1 VIPIPLTVVAS
12 PLQAGGHAHD
22 GAAMDHWSE
31 WHFDP
36 LVLLVLGA
44 LTVAYAL
51 AWRRLRLRGG
61 RQYATIPRGI
71 AFLCGINTLAL
82 ALVSPL
88 HHLGMDYLLS
98 AHMVQHMMV
107 GDIAP
112 LLLCLG
118 VYGPMRFFVVPRPIL
133 RWAGGPGMRP
143 VIRQLGRPQVVF
155 WAWVTATAVWYVP
168 SVYTTTLDNALLH
181 YLMWSTIFI
190 TGVAVWSH
198 ILAMVPGMRMTNA
211 KRAGYAVGLLFA
223 GMIVSEFLFLNDP
236 LYQVYVDQPDRL
248 FDLTP
253 EADQI
258 RASLLMTA
266 EQMITLLMAATL
278 IMWNHVD
285 GAAAD
290 RAELDGAPAEEP
302 PPNEHH
308 EPTPDLDDGH
318 QVGERPR
325 RREAPAVGGAVDPLP

>member
-1 VIPIPLTVVAS
+1 MISSLAPAVTFPLEV
-12 PLQAGGHAHD
+12 GGHVHGEA
-22 GAAMDHWSE
+22 GMDHWTE
-31 WHFDP
+31 FHFDP

-44 LTVAYAL
+44 LTLAYAVG
-51 AWRRLRLRGG
+51 WRRLRRRGG
-61 RQYATIPRGI
+61 REWATVPRGI
-71 AFLCGINTLAL
+71 AFLLGINTLVL

-112 LLLCLG
+112 ILLCLG
-118 VYGPMRFFVVPRPIL
+118 VYGPMRFFVVPQPVL
-133 RWAGGPGMRP
+133 RWAGGPRMRP
-143 VIRQLGRPQVVF
+143 VIRQLGRPRTAF
-155 WAWVTATAVWYVP
+155 WAWVAATAVWYIP
-168 SVYTTTLDNALLH
+168 AVYNAALDSTALH

-198 ILAMVPGMRMTNA
+198 ILAMVPHMQMSHAR
-211 KRAGYAVGLLFA
+211 RAGYAIGLLFA
-223 GMIVSEFLFLNDP
+223 GMLVSEFLFLNDP

-248 FDLTP
+248 FDLSP

-258 RASLLMTA
+258 RASLTMTA

-285 GAAAD
+285 GAVAD
-290 RAELDGAPAEEP
+290 RAAEDAAAAAAPP
-302 PPNEHH
+302 
-308 EPTPDLDDGH
+308 DDGPVAP
-318 QVGERPR
+318 QPERSPSEGYAR
-325 RREAPAVGGAVDPLP
+325 R